1 MKALTAIA
9 LAASML
15 TVTPVFADAAMAK
28 KLGCAVCHDASAKKM
43 GPTWKD
49 IAAKNK
55 GNKDAEKIV
64 ADAIVNG
71 VKGKYGKIPMPAQ
84 PKAKADAPALAKWIM
99 TH

>member
-1 MKALTAIA
+1 MKTLTAIA

-15 TVTPVFADAAMAK
+15 TAAPVFANADMAK
-28 KLGCAVCHDASAKKM
+28 KLGCAACHDATAKKV

-55 GNKDAEKIV
+55 GSKDAEKTL
-64 ADAIVNG
+64 ADAIV
-71 VKGKYGKIPMPAQ
+71 KGTKDKYGKIPMPPQ
-84 PKAKADAPALAKWIM
+84 PRAAADAPALAKWIL